1 MVLRHH
7 TELWDIGG
15 LSFLAQLSTALFWES
30 ENRMH
35 GELKRSDVI
44 KCLMKGKYWFS
55 DRTRDLLLLTAMD
68 KLDYLLRHSRSSWT
82 PCQGFHLVALLDT

>member
-1 MVLRHH
+1 MGHWRS
-7 TELWDIGG
+7 ELFGPVEHSSLLGVRKQDAWR
-15 LSFLAQLSTALFWES
+15 AE
-30 ENRMH
+30 
-35 GELKRSDVI
+35 KSDVI